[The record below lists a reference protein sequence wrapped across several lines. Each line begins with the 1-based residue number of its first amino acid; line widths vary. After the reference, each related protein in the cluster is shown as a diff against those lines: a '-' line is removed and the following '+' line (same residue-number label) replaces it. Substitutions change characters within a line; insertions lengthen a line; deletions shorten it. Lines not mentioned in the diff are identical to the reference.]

1 MDILSPIWNP
11 REYYFS
17 FLLVNPPSWTQ
28 VSDATAPNPDA
39 ATDLSGIIT
48 TFLEKSSSHFM
59 TPLYWSTFVNNLEHE
74 WNGWTEHTGAN
85 PPTDARNPIQITW
98 VPTEIR
104 ISSNM
109 HTLVWKI
116 LTKEQATIRIPPGF
130 GQPAPVRT
138 VTLVSPE
145 PETVGLELLESMDEI
160 PYEGEE
166 PVADVSVSEQNRALE
181 RKRIRQARLKAELSK
196 LRAHRLAQRYFERY
210 GDLGDSV
217 DEDDSSLSSDSE
229 LGKI

>member
-1 MDILSPIWNP
+1 
-11 REYYFS
+11 
-17 FLLVNPPSWTQ
+17 
-28 VSDATAPNPDA
+28 
-39 ATDLSGIIT
+39 
-48 TFLEKSSSHFM
+48 M
-59 TPLYWSTFVNNLEHE
+59 TPLDWSTFVPNLEYE
-74 WNGWTEHTGAN
+74 WNGWKEHVAAN

-98 VPTEIR
+98 MPTEIR

-109 HTLVWKI
+109 HTVVWKI

-166 PVADVSVSEQNRALE
+166 PVVNVATSEQYRAAE

-196 LRAHRLAQRYFERY
+196 LRVQRLAQRYFERY
-210 GDLGDSV
+210 GDLGDLE